1 MADLVAEEL
10 ENPHSGMIVLHV
22 LPIDLKR
29 GAQRY
34 ARVLADHLQSRGT
47 RNVVLTIFGA
57 TPGDSDDD
65 ESLGVDTGLLRRAG
79 LDPRAVLRLRGAV
92 ARIRPDV
99 VIAHGGEP
107 AKYCWLA
114 LPRSLPLVYLTI
126 GSAHPRLRRSFSWLL
141 HRRYT
146 RRADV
151 VVAVSAEVAEETR
164 EMHRL
169 EPGQIVVIPNG
180 RDREVFSPSEI
191 EPDPDQCRLIWVGQL
206 DDAKR
211 PDWFIEA
218 VRALVSGGARV
229 DALIVGDGPLRPDIQ
244 VAAAAAGV
252 KVLGSRDDVPS
263 LMADSDVLVFTGRPP
278 EGMPGVLIE
287 AGLCGLAVVSTRVP
301 GAMDVVED
309 GATGLLVDID
319 DRDGLVAAVK
329 RLVESPAERRDMGRR
344 ARRRCEERFSMEAT
358 VARWESLLEAQTR

>member
-1 MADLVAEEL
+1 
-10 ENPHSGMIVLHV
+10 MIVLHV

-34 ARVLADHLQSRGT
+34 AQVLADHLQARGS

-57 TPGDSDDD
+57 TPGESGHD
-65 ESLGVDTGLLRRAG
+65 ESLGVDPGVLRRVG
-79 LDPRAVLRLRGAV
+79 LDPRAVLQLRRAV

-114 LPRSLPLVYLTI
+114 LPRTLPLVYLTI
-126 GSAHPRLRRSFSWLL
+126 GSAHPRLRRPLSSML

-164 EMHRL
+164 ELHGL
-169 EPGQIVVIPNG
+169 EPERIVVIPNG
-180 RDREVFSPSEI
+180 RDREVFGPSEI
-191 EPDPDQCRLIWVGQL
+191 ESGADQCRLIWVGQL
-206 DDAKR
+206 DEAKR
-211 PDWFIEA
+211 PGWFIEV
-218 VRALVSGGARV
+218 VRSLVSGGARV
-229 DALIVGDGPLRPDIQ
+229 DALIVGDGPLRQDIE
-244 VAAAAAGV
+244 AAALAAGV

-301 GAMDVVED
+301 GAVDVVKD
-309 GATGLLVDID
+309 GVTGILVDID
-319 DRDGLVAAVK
+319 DRDGLVAAAK
-329 RLVESPAERRDMGRR
+329 RLVEDPAERRDMGVR
-344 ARRRCEERFSMEAT
+344 ARRRCEELFSMEAT
-358 VARWESLLEAQTR
+358 VARWESLLEALAR